1 MSVDESVLDAPDR
14 LAALDTGGLLLSAAS
29 AARAVREAA
38 RIAAAVDWSR
48 LTDDGRPRALL
59 AVGAG
64 ESALPGTVLRALTGA
79 AAPVPVLT
87 GTGGSAWVGLPDL
100 VIVTS
105 TTGRAPG
112 ALAAVEDAGR
122 RGARTVAV
130 GPPGSPLAES
140 AERARAV
147 FVPVPATASGPA
159 SAWSAVLPVLAA
171 AEALRILPAG
181 TLGPGVIEA
190 TASRLEE
197 IALRC
202 RPSSELFVNAAK
214 GLAVWLAEGLPLV
227 WGTTAVAA
235 AAASRLVAMLA
246 ATARHPALL
255 VAPDGLDEA
264 AALFDG
270 AFGARAG
277 SGSGSGSGSD
287 DLDDFFRDRVEE
299 PDPVR
304 VRLLALRDPVG
315 EDGEAAHRAAAAS
328 LAATDRGVAVSEL
341 PAEGAS
347 PLERLASLIG
357 QLDFAAVYLAL
368 GLGIDP
374 AAPGAARELSRPPT
388 PA

>member
-1 MSVDESVLDAPDR
+1 VSVDESVLDAPDR

-38 RIAAAVDWSR
+38 RTAAAVDWSR

-130 GPPGSPLAES
+130 GPPDSPLAAS

-147 FVPVPATASGPA
+147 FVPVPATGSGPA
-159 SAWSAVLPVLAA
+159 SVWSAVLPVLAA

-214 GLAVWLAEGLPLV
+214 GLAVWLAEGLPLA

-270 AFGARAG
+270 TFGARAG
-277 SGSGSGSGSD
+277 SGSGAD